1 MTGYIDDYW
10 LGRFER
16 TKRNLEKNGFEVH
29 LADSAA
35 EAARQATEVI
45 LPAVKTAEG
54 RFVVSFGGSMSVAAC
69 GLHDSLKTR
78 DDLTVIDTTDYTL
91 DREEMVARRRRALT
105 CDLFITG
112 TNALVEDGRLVN
124 LDNLG
129 NRVAAMA
136 FGPTHVLLIIGRN
149 KLSSSLDEAMRRV
162 KTVAAPINA
171 ASLNRKTPCA
181 KTRRCEDCASPDRIC
196 SVWTIT
202 EKSMPQGRVKIILV
216 NAELGF

>member
-10 LGRFER
+10 LGRLER

-54 RFVVSFGGSMSVAAC
+54 RFVISFGGSMSVAAC

-91 DREEMVARRRRALT
+91 AREEMVARRRRALT

-124 LDNLG
+124 LG
-129 NRVAAMA
+129 NRVAALA

-149 KLSSSLDEAMRRV
+149 KLASSLDEAMRRI
-162 KTVAAPINA
+162 KDVAAPINA
-171 ASLNRKTPCA
+171 ARLNRKTPCV
-181 KTRRCEDCASPDRIC
+181 KTRQCEDCASPDRIC

-202 EKSMPQGRVKIILV
+202 EKSMPKGRVKIILV